1 MVLNEWWQ
9 FLSDTYRVISIPD
22 LSNVSQ
28 EFESNSFLVDF
39 FKYLFSSPWM
49 MQAFV
54 LSDHSRRI
62 L

>member
-1 MVLNEWWQ
+1 MVLSEWWQ

-39 FKYLFSSPWM
+39 SNICFLP
-49 MQAFV
+49 
-54 LSDHSRRI
+54 HG
-62 L
+62 